1 MYKVMKSMFAL
12 LFILNFGSWASPVS
26 AELLLFSG
34 QNNKDF
40 LGCYDC
46 SKYDSGAICNKY
58 GTYGSK
64 YSSDSIWNKYGTYGS
79 KYSSSSPWNKYSS
92 SNDVP
97 VLVDRSGNFY
107 GYFTINSYR
116 QNAFEQAR
124 QLKNLF
130 EGLDG
135 DLDKLRDVI
144 CD

>member
-1 MYKVMKSMFAL
+1 MKNILYTIILSFLFSSSVFA
-12 LFILNFGSWASPVS
+12 G
-26 AELLLFSG
+26 LLLFGGSG
-34 QNNKDF
+34 HDVF

-46 SKYDSGAICNKY
+46 SKYDSASICNRY

-64 YSSDSIWNKYGTYGS
+64 YNSKSIWNRYGTYGS

-107 GYFTINSYR
+107 GYLTINCYR
-116 QNAFEQAR
+116 SNAFDSCRKWKDAYEK
-124 QLKNLF
+124 L
-130 EGLDG
+130 
-135 DLDKLRDVI
+135 DLDDLRDAY